1 MRRVI
6 FNRIELWYSKG
17 NVFVERGIQM
27 SDSTPEII
35 ENQELKA
42 KVLESLETV
51 IDPELG
57 IDIVNIGL
65 VYDVILFE
73 DKSCEV
79 RITLTTMGCP
89 FADVIE
95 DNIRE
100 AVQQIPEIKAV
111 QVKLVWYPAWTPDK
125 LSRYA
130 KIALGIR

>member
-1 MRRVI
+1 
-6 FNRIELWYSKG
+6 
-17 NVFVERGIQM
+17 M
-27 SDSTPEII
+27 SDLTPEII

-42 KVLESLETV
+42 KVIERLETV

-65 VYDVILFE
+65 VYDVILFK

-89 FADVIE
+89 FGDVIE

-100 AVQQIPEIKAV
+100 AVQQIPEIQSV
-111 QVKLVWYPAWTPDK
+111 QVKLVWYPAWTPDR

>member
-1 MRRVI
+1 M
-6 FNRIELWYSKG
+6 L
-17 NVFVERGIQM
+17 FVERGIQM

-42 KVLESLETV
+42 KVLEHLETV

-65 VYDVILFE
+65 VYNVILFE

>member
-1 MRRVI
+1 
-6 FNRIELWYSKG
+6 
-17 NVFVERGIQM
+17 M
-27 SDSTPEII
+27 SDLTPEII
-35 ENQELKA
+35 ENQELKV
-42 KVLESLETV
+42 KVIEHLETV

-79 RITLTTMGCP
+79 RFTLTTMGCP

-100 AVQQIPEIKAV
+100 AVQQIPEIQSV
-111 QVKLVWYPAWTPDK
+111 QVKLVWYPAWTPDR